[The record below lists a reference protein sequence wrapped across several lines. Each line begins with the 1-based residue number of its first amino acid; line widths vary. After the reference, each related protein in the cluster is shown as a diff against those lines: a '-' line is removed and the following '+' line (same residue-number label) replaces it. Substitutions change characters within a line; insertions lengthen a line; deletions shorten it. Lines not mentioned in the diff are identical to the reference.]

1 MPETLFFLVMT
12 MVKCPECGEEI
23 KESFTKC
30 PYCGHV
36 MSKEK
41 SKSSTGIGTN
51 KIIAIVAVIVVV
63 AVVGVLLSGMLGGDS
78 SADSVDKDS
87 SASADEDGEYWAS
100 INADKFHLP
109 SCEWPEKISEDN
121 KIIYHS
127 REDAIADGKEPC
139 GECDP

>member
-1 MPETLFFLVMT
+1 

-23 KESFTKC
+23 KESFKKC

-36 MSKEK
+36 ISKEK
-41 SKSSTGIGTN
+41 SKNSGIGTN
-51 KIIAIVAVIVVV
+51 KIIAIVAVVVV
-63 AVVGVLLSGMLGGDS
+63 IAVVGVLLSGMLGGNTASHSD
-78 SADSVDKDS
+78 DKDT
-87 SASADEDGEYWAS
+87 SASDGATEYWAS

-109 SCEWPEKISEDN
+109 DCEWAKKISEDN

-139 GECDP
+139 GECNP